1 MTEASKMNEVQNGMI
16 HETGEALSKITA
28 EMQALVNSIDH
39 IYSEISGYERRAAK
53 NVRFDSEHFSHFQQ
67 SAAAAEEVSASAN
80 EQLTALESIAKSAE
94 ALSEANQELLNAIN
108 KFNV

>member
-1 MTEASKMNEVQNGMI
+1 MSD
-16 HETGEALSKITA
+16 
-28 EMQALVNSIDH
+28 SIQ
-39 IYSEISGYERRAAK
+39 SISAI
-53 NVRFDSEHFSHFQQ
+53 SQQ